1 MLRWHYRS
9 RHPSLIEVSNAEFY
23 GSNLFLPPAPTVERT
38 TQGFQ
43 ISRIGGA
50 YDRGGKRTN
59 AIEAQSIVDA
69 VATHAME
76 QPDQSLGVVTFS
88 TVQRDLVSDLL
99 DERRRTD
106 PVLDNFLHSATEDV
120 FVKNLENVQGDERDV
135 ILVSVGYGPRQPGS
149 RLDSMNFGPVSS
161 DGGERRLN
169 VLFTRARYRCQVF
182 VSFDSSDIDLTRAT
196 GEGPRVLKRF
206 LAFAETGVLDQPR
219 VSPADFDSAFEEDV
233 ANVIASLGYLVD
245 AQVGSAGF
253 RIDLAV
259 RDPYR
264 PGRYILAVECD
275 GATYH
280 GALWARERDRL
291 RQDILEGLGWTFY
304 RIWSTDW
311 FHRREA
317 EIDRLKRA
325 LETTLV
331 AAPKSKP
338 QPIPA
343 SNPPN
348 PAPVVV
354 PLLATQ
360 SSPYRIAD
368 FPIRSSLEPHE
379 MPVEQMAQIV
389 RQVVEIEG
397 PVHAD
402 EVGRRVATLFG
413 KDRAGSRI
421 TTRANQGLQR
431 LRREATFHDEENF
444 WFTSQQRDACEVRD
458 RSSVVGSLQ
467 RAELLPPLEL
477 RAAANQ
483 AVKENGGIS
492 RGEMVVAI
500 ARLLGFQRTGSDLR
514 DRIESVLARML
525 SDGSLQERGGLLR
538 LPE

>member
-1 MLRWHYRS
+1 
-9 RHPSLIEVSNAEFY
+9 
-23 GSNLFLPPAPTVERT
+23 
-38 TQGFQ
+38 
-43 ISRIGGA
+43 
-50 YDRGGKRTN
+50 
-59 AIEAQSIVDA
+59 
-69 VATHAME
+69 
-76 QPDQSLGVVTFS
+76 
-88 TVQRDLVSDLL
+88 
-99 DERRRTD
+99 
-106 PVLDNFLHSATEDV
+106 
-120 FVKNLENVQGDERDV
+120 
-135 ILVSVGYGPRQPGS
+135 
-149 RLDSMNFGPVSS
+149 
-161 DGGERRLN
+161 
-169 VLFTRARYRCQVF
+169 VF
-182 VSFDSSDIDLTRAT
+182 VSFDSGDIDLSRAT

-219 VSPADFDSAFEEDV
+219 VRPADFDSAFEEDV

-291 RQDILEGLGWTFY
+291 RQDVLEGLGWRFY

-325 LETTLV
+325 LDTALV

-343 SNPPN
+343 SNPPD

-354 PLLATQ
+354 APLPATQ
-360 SSPYRIAD
+360 SPPYRTAD
-368 FPIRSSLEPHE
+368 FPIRSSMEPHE
-379 MPVEQMAQIV
+379 VPVAQMAEIV
-389 RQVVEIEG
+389 RQIVEIEG

-421 TTRANQGLQR
+421 TASANQGLR
-431 LRREATFHDEENF
+431 HLRRAATVHEEEDF
-444 WFTSQQRDACEVRD
+444 WFTTQQRDACEVRD
-458 RSSVVGSLQ
+458 RSLVIGSLQ
-467 RAELLPPLEL
+467 RAELLPPLEI
-477 RAAANQ
+477 RAAAKQ

-492 RGEMVVAI
+492 RDEMVVAI

-514 DRIESVLARML
+514 DRVENVLARMVG
-525 SDGSLQERGGLLR
+525 DGPLHERGSLLR
-538 LPE
+538 LAE